1 MRKSLQNNHLT
12 NTEKYDIISEI
23 FMRGSTMKTLFV
35 NTVVNNGNP
44 AANHPCMWFFS
55 GSDFHTYFQI

>member
-1 MRKSLQNNHLT
+1 
-12 NTEKYDIISEI
+12 
-23 FMRGSTMKTLFV
+23 MRGPTMKTLFV

-44 AANHPCMWFFS
+44 AANHPYMWFFS